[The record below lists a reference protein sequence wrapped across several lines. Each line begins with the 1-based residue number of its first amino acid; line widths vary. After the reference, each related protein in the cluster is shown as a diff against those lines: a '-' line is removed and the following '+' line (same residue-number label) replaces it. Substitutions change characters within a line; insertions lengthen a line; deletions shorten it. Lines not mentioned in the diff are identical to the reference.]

1 MKKII
6 LILTILSITIS
17 CKAQT
22 IVPMNNS
29 YWDYPEPAYL
39 KDTENFLDKFTGTWK
54 YQNGNEQFIIILKKE
69 LKHNYKG
76 LYSDIL
82 YGEYKYINSSGQ
94 TLVNTLDKIDFA
106 YPSMSYHMISDA
118 TLIPN
123 NLRVKC
129 NDCSPGEFRVESFFD
144 DPDRKGLIGTGV
156 IFRYVNPTTIK
167 VLIIGSKGKVL
178 ESETDNLPDQLRVPS
193 AEYVMTK
200 Q

>member
-1 MKKII
+1 
-6 LILTILSITIS
+6 
-17 CKAQT
+17 
-22 IVPMNNS
+22 MNNS

-39 KDTENFLDKFTGTWK
+39 KDTENFLNKFIGTWK
-54 YQNGNEQFIIILKKE
+54 YQNGNEQFKIVLKKK
-69 LKHNYKG
+69 LKYDYDG
-76 LYSDIL
+76 RYSDIL
-82 YGEYKYINSSGQ
+82 YGEYQYINVSGQ
-94 TLVNTLDKIDFA
+94 ILVNTLDKIDI
-106 YPSMSYHMISDA
+106 PMDESYHNITGA
-118 TLIPN
+118 TFIPN

-193 AEYVMTK
+193 AEYTMVK